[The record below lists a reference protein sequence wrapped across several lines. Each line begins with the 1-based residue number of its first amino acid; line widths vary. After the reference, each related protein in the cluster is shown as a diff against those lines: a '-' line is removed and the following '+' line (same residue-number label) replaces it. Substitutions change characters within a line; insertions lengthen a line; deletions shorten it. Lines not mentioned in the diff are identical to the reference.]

1 MMSSAAFVNGHF
13 DKGLAENLIV
23 LIPKDGRPTTFKQF
37 LSISLCNVIYKTITE
52 DVCEWINWAPP
63 EIPGRSST
71 DNALVA
77 QEIMQYM
84 NHSKSKGGAIAA
96 KNDLEEAYD
105 RVSWNFLRT
114 TVEEFGLPHKTVNLI
129 MFCVHASSLTLLWN
143 GCKLPN
149 SFSSARGLRH
159 GDPLSPYFFVIRME
173 KLSCLISKKISDRT

>member
-1 MMSSAAFVNGHF
+1 MSSAAFVNGHF

-37 LSISLCNVIYKTITE
+37 LLISLCNVIYKIITE

-143 GCKLPN
+143 GCKLP

>member
-1 MMSSAAFVNGHF
+1 MSSAAFDNGPF

-37 LSISLCNVIYKTITE
+37 LSISLCSVIYKIITE
-52 DVCEWINWAPP
+52 VVCEWINWAPP

-71 DNALVA
+71 DNALVG

-96 KNDLEEAYD
+96 KNDLEKAYD

-129 MFCVHASSLTLLWN
+129 MFCMCPCIPS
-143 GCKLPN
+143 
-149 SFSSARGLRH
+149 
-159 GDPLSPYFFVIRME
+159 ME
-173 KLSCLISKKISDRT
+173 WM